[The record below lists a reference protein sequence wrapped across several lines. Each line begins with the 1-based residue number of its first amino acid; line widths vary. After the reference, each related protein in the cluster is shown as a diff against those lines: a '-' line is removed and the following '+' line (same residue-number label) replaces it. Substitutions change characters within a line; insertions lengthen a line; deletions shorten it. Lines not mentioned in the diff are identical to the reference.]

1 MKTRNKFPIL
11 IVLAVLASSQFAW
24 SQSELVSGLV
34 KKIDE
39 AAGKITIRHGPI
51 KKFDMEDGMTM
62 VYHVQDPAMLTMVKP
77 GDKVKFNADQINGQ
91 FTVLK
96 IQKEK

>member
-1 MKTRNKFPIL
+1 MFKKSMAF
-11 IVLAVLASSQFAW
+11 VMAAFLASSQAAW
-24 SQSELVSGLV
+24 GQSESVSGQV

-62 VYHVQDPAMLTMVKP
+62 VYHVQDPALLKVVKP
-77 GDKVKFNADQINGQ
+77 GDNVKFEADQVDGQ
-91 FTVLK
+91 FTLMK
-96 IQKEK
+96 IQKTK